1 MKEMTHFERA
11 KEMTHHC
18 VRNNTILED
27 IHAGKSLPDEYMEG
41 YSRISQEEMKQLMQ
55 EIISNIETCLQTP
68 ILDMIFDSGVF
79 KAPKDWTGIR

>member
-18 VRNNTILED
+18 VRWNTILED
-27 IHAGKSLPDEYMEG
+27 IHAGKELPDEYKEG

-68 ILDMIFDSGVF
+68 ILDMIFDSGIF
-79 KAPKDWTGIR
+79 KAPKEWTGIR